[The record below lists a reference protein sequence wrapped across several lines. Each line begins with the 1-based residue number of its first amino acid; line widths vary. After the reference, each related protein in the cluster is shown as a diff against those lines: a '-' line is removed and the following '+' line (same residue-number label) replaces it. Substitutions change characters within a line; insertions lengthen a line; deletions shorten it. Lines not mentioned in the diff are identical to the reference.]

1 MSLLSIIQNAADR
14 IGITRPSS
22 VIASTDQQV
31 RQLFGLAVEEGRSLS
46 KLGDWEA
53 LTQEWTFITAAQ
65 AEQTN
70 QPVPPDL
77 ESMLP
82 DTAFNRTTQRKMIGP
97 ITPQQWQ
104 TIKAQPTVGLVYLSF
119 RRRNGALLITPN
131 PTAGEVIA
139 YEYKSSYWARNSA
152 GVAKATF
159 TSDDDETYL
168 DEELMVQ
175 GIRWR
180 WKAAKG
186 LDYGEDMRTYE
197 INVQRALGEDGGS
210 TALNIG
216 SRPDPAA
223 WRFNIPESFPVT

>member
-1 MSLLSIIQNAADR
+1 MSLLSIIQNTADR
-14 IGITRPSS
+14 IGITRPSAVVS
-22 VIASTDQQV
+22 STDQQV
-31 RQLFGLAVEEGRSLS
+31 RQLFGFAVEEGRSLA
-46 KLGDWEA
+46 KRGDWEA
-53 LTQEWTFITAAQ
+53 LTQEWTFITVGQ

-70 QPVPPDL
+70 QPIPPDF
-77 ESMLP
+77 EAMLP
-82 DTAFNRTTQRKMIGP
+82 DSVFNRTSQRKVIGP

-104 TIKAQPTVGLVYLSF
+104 IIKAQPTVGMVYLSF
-119 RRRNGALLITPN
+119 RRRNGALLITPD

-139 YEYKSSYWARNSA
+139 YEYLSKYWARNSA
-152 GVAKATF
+152 GAAKATF

-168 DEELMVQ
+168 DEELMIQ

-216 SRPDPAA
+216 QSPDKAA
-223 WRFNIPESFPVT
+223 WRYNIPESFPVT